1 MVSPLG
7 NWVQHIATPDIL
19 IRAQAGLRSNREGR
33 KSMSRISILGAGAWG
48 TALAAAFTLQGHAV
62 RLWGRNRE
70 ICDEINRH
78 HTNRAYLEKA
88 PLPDRLI
95 ASTDMGD
102 VLSDAEIV
110 LFVSPAQTTGEIS
123 ARAAQSLP
131 PGAIVVACA
140 KGIDNKSGR
149 LQSEL
154 IADHLPNHPV
164 GVLSGPSFAADV
176 VRGLPTAVTLAMP
189 DRKAAQALAQSLS
202 GGAVRIYASDD
213 VLGVQIGG
221 SLKNVM
227 AIAVGIC
234 RGGGM
239 GASAEAALI
248 TRGYAE
254 LVRLGVA
261 MGARQETLMGLS
273 GLGDLVLTC
282 SSELSR
288 NFAYGIAVGS
298 GRDVSGLK
306 LAEGVHTVAIAN
318 QIAGKYRIV
327 CPVMQTAG
335 EVLAGRMSADE
346 ARIALMSRPL
356 RVEA

>member
-1 MVSPLG
+1 
-7 NWVQHIATPDIL
+7 
-19 IRAQAGLRSNREGR
+19 
-33 KSMSRISILGAGAWG
+33 MSRICILGAGAWG
-48 TALAAAFTLQGHAV
+48 TALATAFVRQGHEV
-62 RLWGRNRE
+62 RIWGRNPAT
-70 ICDEINRH
+70 CDEITRL
-78 HTNRAYLEKA
+78 HTNRAYLGDA
-88 PLPDRLI
+88 LLPDALQATANI
-95 ASTDMGD
+95 SEAVTG
-102 VLSDAEIV
+102 AEIV
-110 LFVSPAQTTGEIS
+110 LFVAPAQSTGDVASQIAAHLS
-123 ARAAQSLP
+123 ADAVL
-131 PGAIVVACA
+131 IACA
-140 KGIDNKSGR
+140 KGIDNRSGQM
-149 LQSEL
+149 QSEV
-154 IADHLPNHPV
+154 IAAQLPDHVV

-189 DRKAAQALAQSLS
+189 EQDAAQALAQSLS
-202 GGAVRIYASDD
+202 GGAVRLYASDD
-213 VLGVQIGG
+213 VAGVQIGG

-261 MGARQETLMGLS
+261 MGARAETLLGLS

-306 LAEGVHTVAIAN
+306 LAEGVYTVSIAN
-318 QIAGKYRIV
+318 DIAARHKIS

-335 EVLAGRMSADE
+335 MVLSGEMSAE
-346 ARIALMSRPL
+346 QARVALMSRP
-356 RVEA
+356 VKAENPD

>member
-1 MVSPLG
+1 MF
-7 NWVQHIATPDIL
+7 
-19 IRAQAGLRSNREGR
+19 
-33 KSMSRISILGAGAWG
+33 RISVLGAGAWG
-48 TALAAAFTLQGHAV
+48 TALAAAFTRQGHEV
-62 RLWGRNRE
+62 RLWGRNAQT
-70 ICDEINRH
+70 CDEINRD
-78 HTNRAYLEKA
+78 HTNTAYLDEA
-88 PLPDRLI
+88 LLPEQLW
-95 ASTDMGD
+95 ASADLGA
-102 VLSDAEIV
+102 VLKDAEIV
-110 LFVSPAQTTGEIS
+110 LFAAPAQSTGEV
-123 ARAAQSLP
+123 AAQ
-131 PGAIVVACA
+131 GAGLVPQASALIACS
-140 KGIDNKSGR
+140 KGIDNRSGQM
-149 LQSEL
+149 QSEVM
-154 IADHLPNHPV
+154 AEHFPDHPI

-189 DRKAAQALAQSLS
+189 DLDTAKRMASQMS
-202 GGAVRIYASDD
+202 GDAVRIYASDD
-213 VLGVQIGG
+213 VTGVQIGG

-254 LVRLGVA
+254 LARLGAA
-261 MGARQETLMGLS
+261 MGAREETMMGLS

-306 LAEGVHTVAIAN
+306 LAEGVYTVSIAN
-318 QIAGKYRIV
+318 RIAARHGID

-335 EVLAGRMSADE
+335 EVLAGRMSAEE
-346 ARIALMSRPL
+346 ARIALMSRPV
-356 RVEA
+356 RAETGKPEGPIS